1 MAGIYFH
8 IPYCRSKCH
17 YCDFYE
23 SNNIK
28 TVTQLVN
35 SEIEEL
41 HLRKKYIDN
50 QVVETIYFGG
60 GTPSILSIEQLNNLL
75 SEVFSTYTV
84 TDTCEITMEANPE
97 DLTYDYLKDLSTT
110 RINRLSIGIQSF
122 NDDTLLFLGR
132 RHGTQILQEMIKNAQ
147 NLGFS
152 NISLDLIYGIPGMS
166 YDNYINSVKAVLNL
180 NVQHIS
186 AYALTI
192 EKNTYFYKLL
202 KTNRLTEVVDDVVI
216 SHFNSTIDLL
226 ADNGY
231 NHYEVS
237 SFAKDGYRSKHNSS
251 YWNDKIYLGI
261 GPSAHSYNGVS
272 RQWNINSTKNYCLK
286 LANGD
291 VFYEVEQL
299 TEIDKYNEYVLLK
312 LRTSEGL
319 SKGYI
324 SNHFN
329 NKIVSYFLD
338 EVFRLSNE
346 QYMINSG
353 DNLMLTRKGIL
364 ISDFIIRKLFYV

>member
-28 TVTQLVN
+28 TVNQLVN

-41 HLRKKYIDN
+41 TLRKNYLDN
-50 QVVETIYFGG
+50 QLIETIYFGG
-60 GTPSILSIEQLNNLL
+60 GTPSILSIAQLNDLL
-75 SEVFSTYTV
+75 GEVMNNYTV
-84 TDTCEITMEANPE
+84 SDDCEITLEANPE
-97 DLTYDYLKDLSTT
+97 DLTFDYLKSLSSTK
-110 RINRLSIGIQSF
+110 INRLSIGIQSF

-132 RHGTQILQEMIKNAQ
+132 KHGTQKLEETIKNAQ
-147 NLGFS
+147 NFGFF

-166 YDNYINSVKAVLNL
+166 FDNYINSVKSVLNL

-202 KTNRLTEVVDDVVI
+202 KTNRLTEVADDVVI
-216 SHFNSTIDLL
+216 THFNSTIDLL
-226 ADNGY
+226 AENGY
-231 NHYEVS
+231 VHYEVS
-237 SFAKDGYRSKHNSS
+237 SFAIEGYRSRHNSS
-251 YWNDKIYLGI
+251 YWNDKHYLGI

-272 RQWNINSTKNYCLK
+272 RQWNVNSTKNYCLK
-286 LANGD
+286 LSNGQNY
-291 VFYEVEQL
+291 YEVEVL

-312 LRTSEGL
+312 LRTVEGL
-319 SKGYI
+319 SKSYI
-324 SNHFN
+324 SNYFN
-329 NKIVSYFLD
+329 HTINSYFLD
-338 EVFRLSNE
+338 EVFKLSNE
-346 QYMINSG
+346 QYIINSG
-353 DNLMLTRKGIL
+353 DNLMLTKKGIL
-364 ISDFIIRKLFYV
+364 ISDFIIRKLFFV